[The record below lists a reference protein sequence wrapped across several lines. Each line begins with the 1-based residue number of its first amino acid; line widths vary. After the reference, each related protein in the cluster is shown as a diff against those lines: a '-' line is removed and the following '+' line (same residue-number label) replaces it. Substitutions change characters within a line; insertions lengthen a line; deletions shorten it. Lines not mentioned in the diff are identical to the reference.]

1 VNRYSL
7 THLSNS
13 ALDAGMETV
22 TARDHQ
28 STADMPEYDD
38 RKRYRQA
45 GYRSMFAYCL
55 GRMNLSD
62 DEAGKRIHA
71 ARAARRFPAIF
82 AAVAD
87 GRLHLTA
94 VVMLAPH
101 LDERAADE
109 LLAAATRKTKAE
121 IERLLAE
128 RFPRP
133 DVPMRIEAIGPT
145 PPDGKHAPERVGMT
159 EPLHLGA
166 SKDAESAEAGEARPE
181 SAQDIP
187 ATPIV
192 APAAPA
198 PPARVKPLAPQ
209 RFALQVTIGQSAREK
224 LQHAQNLLGHRVP
237 AGDIAQVLDLALSAL
252 IEKLER
258 SKFGATSKPRPT
270 RAASDSRHIPAHV
283 KRAVWNRDGGQCT
296 FKAADG
302 HRCEARSDL
311 QFDHVIPVAL
321 GGRSDVDNIRLLCRA
336 HNQLEAERTYG
347 SDFMDSKRRAS

>member
-1 VNRYSL
+1 MNRYSL

-28 STADMPEYDD
+28 STADMLAWISEYDD
-38 RKRYRQA
+38 RKRYRQV

-121 IERLLAE
+121 IELLLAE
-128 RFPRP
+128 RFPKP

-159 EPLHLGA
+159 EPLHLG
-166 SKDAESAEAGEARPE
+166 SM
-181 SAQDIP
+181 P
-187 ATPIV
+187 AALA
-192 APAAPA
+192 APAAPSA
-198 PPARVKPLAPQ
+198 PPAPPTRVKPLAPQ
-209 RFALQVTIGQSAREK
+209 RFALQVTIEQSTREK
-224 LQHAQNLLGHRVP
+224 LRHAQNLLGHRVS

-311 QFDHVIPVAL
+311 QFDHVIPVAR
-321 GGRSDVDNIRLLCRA
+321 GGRSDVGNIRLLCRA